1 MSVETLNAKLQMFKT
16 KKNKTAPKPVEI
28 QKLGKQSKYIQQDKV
43 NKTL

>member
-28 QKLGKQSKYIQQDKV
+28 QKLGKQIHTIGQG
-43 NKTL
+43 